1 MGSSKIKNI
10 LTLAVF
16 LSAINLSAV
25 SFEEFKQQQ
34 MQGMETEQK
43 EFQQYKKTIED
54 EFKAYKKAHEEAFKE
69 FSKELGKKWPEKKA
83 VVTTKH
89 KWVEYS
95 KDLTQRKS
103 VDFQKK
109 EINLEVIAD
118 SEQEAQKKIEK
129 MFDEVVK
136 DNVKTALK
144 NDILEKKIAK
154 KLKKPAPKTKSTEK
168 IISDIISSNEKLK
181 LKKEL
186 KNKKLIVVKNKD
198 KFVYKANI
206 KLPSGATVRKARGFK
221 GDVIKNA
228 KKQDVPAALIYA
240 IMHSESSFNPMARSH
255 IPAFGLMQIVPKTA
269 GIDSYKYLYGK
280 KRVLSSGYLYDGS
293 KNIRIGSAYLHI
305 LYYRYLKKVKD
316 PQSRLY
322 CTIAAYNTGA
332 GNVAK
337 SFIGNYN
344 IHKAAT
350 KINAMSS
357 DEVYT
362 TLMKKLPYNETKKY
376 LKKVTNR
383 VSAYNKLLKTAL

>member
-1 MGSSKIKNI
+1 MGSSKIKI
-10 LTLAVF
+10 LF
-16 LSAINLSAV
+16 LSFLFITSSVNAN
-25 SFEEFKQQQ
+25 SFEEFKKQQT
-34 MQGMETEQK
+34 QGYEN
-43 EFQQYKKTIED
+43 YKKTIEE

-89 KWVEYS
+89 KWVEYN

-103 VDFQKK
+103 VDFSKK
-109 EINLEVIAD
+109 QINLEVIAK
-118 SEQEAQKKIEK
+118 SEEEAKKKLEK
-129 MFDEVVK
+129 MLEEVTK
-136 DNVKTALK
+136 QDVKTALK

-154 KLKKPAPKTKSTEK
+154 KLKKPAPKTKSTQK
-168 IISDIISSNEKLK
+168 IIADVITKKQKFE

-186 KNKKLIVVKNKD
+186 KKKKLTVVKYKG
-198 KFVYKANI
+198 KFIYKANV
-206 KLPSGATVRKARGFK
+206 KLPAGSTVRKARQFK
-221 GDVIKNA
+221 SDVIKNA
-228 KKQDVPAALIYA
+228 RKQDIPAELVYA

-269 GIDSYKYLYGK
+269 GVDSYKYLYGK
-280 KRVLSSGYLYDGS
+280 KRVLSSGYLYTSS
-293 KNIRIGSAYLHI
+293 KNITIGSAYLHI

-316 PQSRLY
+316 PVSRMY

-337 SFIGNYN
+337 AFIGSYN
-344 IHKAAT
+344 INKAAK
-350 KINAMSS
+350 KINSMSS
-357 DEVYT
+357 DNVYK

-383 VSAYNKLLKTAL
+383 VSAYNKLLKTSL